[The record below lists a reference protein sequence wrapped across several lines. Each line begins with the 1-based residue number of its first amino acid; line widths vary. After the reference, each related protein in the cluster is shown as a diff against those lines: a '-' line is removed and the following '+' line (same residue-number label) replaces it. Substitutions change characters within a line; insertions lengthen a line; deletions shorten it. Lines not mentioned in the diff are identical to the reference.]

1 MLCYSSL
8 LTDFNWKWLQAR
20 YYVLAKKLR
29 YKFCI
34 IMTWHFQDTLKIPIS
49 AAGAY
54 KFFIFFTRAL
64 KKAGVLIF
72 WKLRNTIIVL
82 YEGLG
87 SKQVFVLN
95 CFKIQ
100 PKTFKYH
107 QVTLNNFQ
115 ITNQN
120 FQIITY
126 FSKKR
131 PLEVL
136 PRRLMDVGALKML
149 SACSNFY
156 GMYVYKRNQKV
167 FPDIHLKF
175 SHM

>member
-1 MLCYSSL
+1 
-8 LTDFNWKWLQAR
+8 
-20 YYVLAKKLR
+20 
-29 YKFCI
+29 
-34 IMTWHFQDTLKIPIS
+34 MTWHFQDTVKIPIS
-49 AAGAY
+49 VAGAY

-64 KKAGVLIF
+64 KKAGVLMF
-72 WKLRNTIIVL
+72 WKLRNAIIVL

-107 QVTLNNFQ
+107 QTFKTFKHQVTPNNFQ

-136 PRRLMDVGALKML
+136 PGRLMDVGALKML